1 MKTKIICFILA
12 VLTVASAFCSCG
24 SDNNETV
31 ATLPN
36 AESVELDGFDV
47 VLSLDEVTVSEGLY
61 NFAYKYAKNYYMSTY
76 KSMVDYFGY
85 LSETEDIPVEDTKA
99 FWNTVVPKDV
109 HEYVMYFRQA
119 YSYDF
124 EITDDDAGNYT
135 FGDVLID
142 HVNAEM
148 KAYLVYRAVAAEYDY
163 VLSRDYADYEAGL
176 ENAIALQMKDAS
188 FISEGETV
196 AGEDGKVFDWAVDR
210 WEVYLAG
217 QGISREEWL
226 SLYFELPLLISNLA
240 TEIDIPDGDT
250 ESLFDA
256 YIKAESEKMVSF
268 NYTLFP
274 FYGEEKFNLY
284 KEQNA
289 EESVAESSDEISE
302 ASVESSDSSEES
314 VEAVLSQE
322 DASEELSCDESAE
335 ESAEENEDKTFEIE
349 KILDDA
355 ETYEEYSEKAKAYCD
370 KIFDDLKNGVIT
382 FDDAITASPAGESI
396 KEQYPYGACVY
407 NEDLKN
413 LFDRNYEDVVIG
425 TFDYIVDDENQC
437 IWIVEYKEFS
447 TENFTD
453 ADKEKYGTIYFAE
466 KVFEKVRPLVY
477 LNEDVLAKYDNP
489 WEIK

>member
-1 MKTKIICFILA
+1 MKTKIICFVL
-12 VLTVASAFCSCG
+12 VLLTVASAFCSCG
-24 SDNNETV
+24 GESGKIVASISD
-31 ATLPN
+31 
-36 AESVELDGFDV
+36 AESVELDDYDV
-47 VLSLDEVTVSEGLY
+47 VLSLAEVTVSEGLY
-61 NFAYKYAKNYYMSTY
+61 NYAYKYAKNYYMSTY
-76 KSMVDYFGY
+76 KSMVEYFGY
-85 LSETEDIPVEDTKA
+85 LSETDDIPVEDTKE
-99 FWNTVVPKDV
+99 FWNTVVPEDV
-109 HEYVMYFRQA
+109 HEYVMYFRQS

-163 VLSRDYADYEAGL
+163 VLSRDYADYDAGL

-188 FISEGETV
+188 FIREGETV

-226 SLYFELPLLISNLA
+226 SLYFELPLLISDLA
-240 TEIDIPDGDT
+240 TELDIPAGDA

-256 YIKAESEKMVSF
+256 YINGEAEKTVSF
-268 NYTLFP
+268 NFTVFP
-274 FYGEEKFNLY
+274 FFDEDKFNLY

-289 EESVAESSDEISE
+289 EESTEESSDEISE
-302 ASVESSDSSEES
+302 DLGESSDFSEES
-314 VEAVLSQE
+314 AEAVLSQE
-322 DASEELSCDESAE
+322 DVSEELSSDESTD
-335 ESAEENEDKTFEIE
+335 ESAEENENKTFEIE
-349 KILDDA
+349 TILDEA
-355 ETYEEYSEKAKAYCD
+355 ETFEEYSERAKAYCD
-370 KIFDDLKNGVIT
+370 KIYDDLKNGVIT
-382 FDDAITASPAGESI
+382 FDDAIAVSPDGENI

-407 NEDLKN
+407 NENLKE

-425 TFDYIVDDENQC
+425 SFDYVVDEENQC
-437 IWIVEYKEFS
+437 IWILEYKEFS

-466 KVFEKVRPLVY
+466 KVFEKVNPLVY
-477 LNEDVLAKYDNP
+477 LDEDVLAKYDNP